1 MDAEQVEVLRK
12 GEEILERA
20 HEVAQQVEERTQ
32 ELLHGGTPPDPDG
45 RGEGTPTDAL

>member
-20 HEVAQQVEERTQ
+20 HEVAQQVEERAK
-32 ELLHGGTPPDPDG
+32 ELMHDGSPPGAVG
-45 RGEGTPTDAL
+45 REDGTPTDAV